1 MRRPGG
7 PVYLLGRAA
16 TPGAA
21 ETRQFLS
28 RNAVEFR
35 WVDVD
40 NDPLMR
46 LLAADGALTDV
57 RLPCVLF
64 PDGSLLE
71 LSLIHI

>member
-7 PVYLLGRAA
+7 PTYLLGRAA

-28 RNAVEFR
+28 RNSVEFR

-40 NDPLMR
+40 GDPLMSP
-46 LLAADGALTDV
+46 G
-57 RLPCVLF
+57 
-64 PDGSLLE
+64 
-71 LSLIHI
+71 I